1 MGDRVWQWFEG
12 LLPVPWSALD
22 GAEKINALAAFSQT
36 LAALL
41 SVIALGL
48 SLWVFFRQQRLSRWQ
63 LRLHREDHVIAWV
76 QNCIAI
82 LAEVEERA
90 SGHGHTDGALL
101 QQDDYI
107 SLRSRLSF
115 LIDEGRLYFPNH
127 KSLTHGRHKH
137 SAFQG
142 HRQKILDPLVSF
154 YEAMAALQAGD
165 TGGEAR
171 DNVPG
176 LASLNDLR
184 RTFVSEAQ
192 RAIDPR
198 KFNRIRA

>member
-1 MGDRVWQWFEG
+1 MGDRLWHWFDG
-12 LLPVPWSALD
+12 LLPVPWSSLD
-22 GAEKINALAAFSQT
+22 GAQKIAALAAFSQT

-90 SGHGHTDGALL
+90 SGHGHADGALL
-101 QQDDYI
+101 RAEDYI
-107 SLRSRLSF
+107 TLRARLSF
-115 LIDEGRLYFPNH
+115 LIDEGRLYFPNRRSPT
-127 KSLTHGRHKH
+127 KGRLNH
-137 SAFQG
+137 SAFRG
-142 HRQKILDPLVSF
+142 HRQAILDPLVAF

-165 TGGEAR
+165 TGGESR

-176 LASLNDLR
+176 LASLNDIR

-192 RAIDPR
+192 SAIDPR